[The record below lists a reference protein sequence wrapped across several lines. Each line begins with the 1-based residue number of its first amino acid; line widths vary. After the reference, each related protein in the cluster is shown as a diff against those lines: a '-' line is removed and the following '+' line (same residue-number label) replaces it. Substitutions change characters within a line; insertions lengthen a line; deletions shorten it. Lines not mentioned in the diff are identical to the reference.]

1 MPKAF
6 KQIAPPVPNRHH
18 AKNAIIM
25 VAIYELVKGLVAL
38 GVAAII
44 FVGHDKLQWIARVVA
59 QALHRIMGM
68 ALHHQIEA
76 LNHYAWVANQ
86 NWQKAFWI
94 VVGYALLRFVETYG
108 LYRDKIWAYWYS
120 VLGYGVFLPLEVYE
134 LLSHRFNWLN
144 FLILLINIVIVV
156 VVYRNMH
163 AKGLLGKKMTQA

>member
-6 KQIAPPVPNRHH
+6 KQIAPPVPNSHH

-44 FVGHDKLQWIARVVA
+44 FVGHDKLQWIAWVVS

-94 VVGYALLRFVETYG
+94 VVVMAFILAMLAYAL
-108 LYRDKIWAYWYS
+108 A
-120 VLGYGVFLPLEVYE
+120 
-134 LLSHRFNWLN
+134 LS
-144 FLILLINIVIVV
+144 
-156 VVYRNMH
+156 
-163 AKGLLGKKMTQA
+163 Q

>member
-6 KQIAPPVPNRHH
+6 KQLAPTVPNRHH

-44 FVGHDKLQWIARVVA
+44 FVGHDKLQWIARVVS

-86 NWQKAFWI
+86 NWQKP
-94 VVGYALLRFVETYG
+94 LNKRHLR
-108 LYRDKIWAYWYS
+108 S
-120 VLGYGVFLPLEVYE
+120 VNPVLVILIFLWGSLVNWSKKVF
-134 LLSHRFNWLN
+134 
-144 FLILLINIVIVV
+144 
-156 VVYRNMH
+156 
-163 AKGLLGKKMTQA
+163 

>member
-6 KQIAPPVPNRHH
+6 KQLAPTVPNRHH
-18 AKNAIIM
+18 AKNSIIM

-44 FVGHDKLQWIARVVA
+44 FVG
-59 QALHRIMGM
+59 HRIMGM

-94 VVGYALLRFVETYG
+94 VMGYALLRFVETYG

-134 LLSHRFNWLN
+134 LFSHRFNWLN
-144 FLILLINIVIVV
+144 FLILLVNIVIVV
-156 VVYRNMH
+156 VVYRNMR